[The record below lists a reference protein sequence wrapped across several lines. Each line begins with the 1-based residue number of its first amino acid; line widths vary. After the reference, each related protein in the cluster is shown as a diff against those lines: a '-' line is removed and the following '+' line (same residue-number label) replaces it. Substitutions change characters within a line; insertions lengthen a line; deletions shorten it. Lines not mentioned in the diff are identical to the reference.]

1 MIILI
6 ITIIITPVN
15 TAGLVDLKDIAGI
28 KL

>member
-15 TAGLVDLKDIAGI
+15 TAGFLDLKDIAGT